1 MRDAAGMEIFVRVV
15 EKGSFSAAAVELNLT
30 PSAVSKQVSR
40 LEAELGVRL
49 INRSTHDFSL
59 TEAGKIYHERCL
71 KILHEID
78 QARDAVQEAN
88 ATLSG
93 TLKLHVTPGTG
104 QLMILPHLN
113 RFLREH
119 PGLSV
124 DLHIE
129 PDYVDVLQNGLDL
142 SIRSGT
148 DDDTNLRY
156 TSIECRPLA
165 SVRYLVCAAPD
176 YFRRKGK
183 PKEPRDLARHDCIIY
198 ASQPSAD
205 RWWFSD
211 KGKRYAVHVTGRL
224 RADDWSA
231 VHNAALDGVGI
242 ARLLALEAMPS
253 ISHDQLEVI
262 FERQTI
268 CDRRLWAFFPRTRHT
283 PRKVAAFLECLAKAF
298 GVPPTSKAA
307 DRGFDIL
314 AQ

>member
-49 INRSTHDFSL
+49 INRSTHEFNL
-59 TEAGKIYHERCL
+59 TEAGKIYHDRCL

-78 QARDAVQEAN
+78 QARDAVHEAN

-104 QLMILPHLN
+104 QMMILPHLN
-113 RFLREH
+113 QFLRDH
-119 PGLSV
+119 PDLSV
-124 DLHIE
+124 DLQVE

-148 DDDTNLRY
+148 DDDANLRY

-165 SVRYLVCAAPD
+165 PMKYLVCAAPD
-176 YFRRKGK
+176 YFKRKGK

-205 RWWFSD
+205 RWWFTD
-211 KGKRYAVHVTGRL
+211 RAKRYAVNVTGRF

-231 VHNAALDGVGI
+231 VHNAVLDGVGI
-242 ARLLALEAMPS
+242 GRLLALEATPS
-253 ISHDQLEVI
+253 ILRNRLEVI
-262 FERQTI
+262 FEKQTI
-268 CDRRLWAFFPRTRHT
+268 CDRRLWAFYPRTRNL
-283 PRKVAAFLECLAKAF
+283 PRKVAAFIEYLNVAF
-298 GVPPTSKAA
+298 ATSAN
-307 DRGFDIL
+307 
-314 AQ
+314 Q

>member
-1 MRDAAGMEIFVRVV
+1 MRDAAGMEIFIRVV
-15 EKGSFSAAAVELNLT
+15 EKGSFSAAAVELNLS
-30 PSAVSKQVSR
+30 PSAISKQVSR
-40 LEAELGVRL
+40 MESELGVRL
-49 INRSTHDFSL
+49 INRSTHEFNL
-59 TEAGKIYHERCL
+59 TEAGKIYHARCL

-113 RFLREH
+113 RFVREN

-124 DLHIE
+124 DLQVE

-148 DDDTNLRY
+148 DDDANLRY

-165 SVRYLVCAAPD
+165 EAKYYICATPE

-183 PKEPRDLARHDCIIY
+183 PKEPRDLIRHDCIIY

-205 RWWFSD
+205 RWWFKD
-211 KGKRYAVHVTGRL
+211 RAKRYAVNVTGRY
-224 RADDWSA
+224 RADDWST
-231 VHNAALDGVGI
+231 VHNAALAGVGI
-242 ARLLALEAMPS
+242 ARLLALESTPS
-253 ISHDQLEVI
+253 VLREHLEVI
-262 FERQTI
+262 FEKQTV
-268 CDRRLWAFFPRTRHT
+268 CDRRLWAFYPRTRHL
-283 PRKVAAFLECLAKAF
+283 PRKVSAFLECLTAAF
-298 GVPPTSKAA
+298 TTG
-307 DRGFDIL
+307 
-314 AQ
+314 

>member
-1 MRDAAGMEIFVRVV
+1 MRDGSGMEVFVRVV

-40 LEAELGVRL
+40 LESELGVRL
-49 INRSTHDFSL
+49 LNRSTHELHL
-59 TEAGKIYHERCL
+59 TEAGKIYHDRCL
-71 KILHEID
+71 KILHEIE
-78 QARDAVQEAN
+78 QARGAVQEAN

-124 DLHIE
+124 DLHVE

-148 DDDTNLRY
+148 DDDSNLRY

-165 SVRYLVCAAPD
+165 PVKYLVCAAPE
-176 YFRRKGK
+176 YFRRKGR

-198 ASQPSAD
+198 ASQPSPD

-211 KGKRYAVHVTGRL
+211 GAKRYPVTVAGRF

-231 VHNAALDGVGI
+231 VHNAVLDGVGI
-242 ARLLALEAMPS
+242 ARLLALEATPS
-253 ISHDQLEVI
+253 LLRDRLDVI
-262 FERQTI
+262 FEKQTV
-268 CDRRLWAFFPRTRHT
+268 CDRRLWAFYPRTRHM
-283 PRKVAAFLECLAKAF
+283 PRKVAAFLECLTDAF
-298 GVPPTSKAA
+298 GAPEA
-307 DRGFDIL
+307 DEIGKMVLGRF
-314 AQ
+314 

>member
-15 EKGSFSAAAVELNLT
+15 EKASFSAAAVELNLT

-49 INRSTHDFSL
+49 INRSTHEFNL
-59 TEAGKIYHERCL
+59 TEAGKIYHDRCL

-78 QARDAVQEAN
+78 QARDAVHEAN

-104 QLMILPHLN
+104 QMMILPHLN
-113 RFLREH
+113 QFLRDH
-119 PGLSV
+119 PDLSV
-124 DLHIE
+124 DLQVE

-148 DDDTNLRY
+148 DDDANLRY
-156 TSIECRPLA
+156 TSIECRSLA
-165 SVRYLVCAAPD
+165 PMKYLVCAAPD
-176 YFRRKGK
+176 YFKRKGK

-205 RWWFSD
+205 RWWFVD
-211 KGKRYAVHVTGRL
+211 RAKRYAVNVTGRF

-231 VHNAALDGVGI
+231 VHNAVLDGVGI
-242 ARLLALEAMPS
+242 GRLLALEATPS
-253 ISHDQLEVI
+253 ILRNRLEVI
-262 FERQTI
+262 FEKQTV
-268 CDRRLWAFFPRTRHT
+268 CDRRLWAFYPRTRHL
-283 PRKVAAFLECLAKAF
+283 PRKVAAFIEYLNAAF
-298 GVPPTSKAA
+298 ATSAN
-307 DRGFDIL
+307 
-314 AQ
+314 Q

>member
-1 MRDAAGMEIFVRVV
+1 MRDAAGMEIFIRVV

-40 LEAELGVRL
+40 LEADLGVRL
-49 INRSTHDFSL
+49 INRSTHEFNL
-59 TEAGKIYHERCL
+59 TEAGKIYHDRCL

-93 TLKLHVTPGTG
+93 TIKLHVTPGTG

-113 RFLREH
+113 QFLRDH

-124 DLHIE
+124 DLQIE

-148 DDDTNLRY
+148 DDDANLRY
-156 TSIECRPLA
+156 TSIECRSLA
-165 SVRYLVCAAPD
+165 TLKYLVCASPE
-176 YFRRKGK
+176 YFKRKGR
-183 PKEPRDLARHDCIIY
+183 PKDPRDLLRHDCIIY

-205 RWWFSD
+205 RWWFTD
-211 KGKRYAVHVTGRL
+211 RNKRYAVSVAGRF
-224 RADDWSA
+224 RADDWAA

-242 ARLLALEAMPS
+242 ARLLTLDGTPPFAR
-253 ISHDQLEVI
+253 DRLEVI
-262 FERQTI
+262 FEKQTV
-268 CDRRLWAFFPRTRHT
+268 CDRRLWAFYPRTRNV
-283 PRKVAAFLECLAKAF
+283 PRKISAFLEHLHAAF
-298 GVPPTSKAA
+298 STA
-307 DRGFDIL
+307 
-314 AQ
+314 

>member
-1 MRDAAGMEIFVRVV
+1 MRDAAGMEVFIRVV

-40 LEAELGVRL
+40 LESELGVRL
-49 INRSTHDFSL
+49 INRSTHEFNL
-59 TEAGKIYHERCL
+59 TEAGKIYHGRCL
-71 KILHEID
+71 KILHDID

-124 DLHIE
+124 DLQVE
-129 PDYVDVLQNGLDL
+129 PDYVDVLQSGLDL

-148 DDDTNLRY
+148 DDDSNLRY

-165 SVRYLVCAAPD
+165 PVKYLICAAPD

-183 PKEPRDLARHDCIIY
+183 PEGPRDLVRHDCVIY

-211 KGKRYAVHVTGRL
+211 GSKRYPISVTGRF

-231 VHNAALDGVGI
+231 VHNAAVEGVGI
-242 ARLLALEAMPS
+242 ARLLALEATPS
-253 ISHDQLEVI
+253 LLRNRLEVI
-262 FERQTI
+262 FERQTV
-268 CDRRLWAFFPRTRHT
+268 CDRRLWAFYPRSRHM
-283 PRKVAAFLECLAKAF
+283 PRKVAAFLECLTGAF
-298 GVPPTSKAA
+298 AAPPKNSVSVAGIDFAA
-307 DRGFDIL
+307 
-314 AQ
+314 Q

>member
-1 MRDAAGMEIFVRVV
+1 MRDASGMEIFVRVV

-49 INRSTHDFSL
+49 INRSTHEFNL
-59 TEAGKIYHERCL
+59 TEAGKIYHDRCL

-104 QLMILPHLN
+104 QLMVLPHLN
-113 RFLREH
+113 RFLCDH
-119 PGLSV
+119 PSLSV

-148 DDDTNLRY
+148 DDDANLRY
-156 TSIECRPLA
+156 TSIECRSLA
-165 SVRYLVCAAPD
+165 KLRYLICASPD
-176 YFRRKGK
+176 YFRRKGQ
-183 PKEPRDLARHDCIIY
+183 PKDPRDLQRHDCIIY
-198 ASQPSAD
+198 SSQPSAD
-205 RWWFSD
+205 RWWFTDRS
-211 KGKRYAVHVTGRL
+211 RRHSVNVAGRF

-231 VHNAALDGVGI
+231 VLNAALDGVGI
-242 ARLLALEAMPS
+242 ARLLTLDATPTFPR
-253 ISHDQLEVI
+253 DRLEVL
-262 FERQTI
+262 FEKQTV
-268 CDRRLWAFFPRTRHT
+268 CDRRLWAFHPRTRHL
-283 PRKVAAFLECLAKAF
+283 PRKTSAFLDYLNSAF
-298 GVPPTSKAA
+298 SAA
-307 DRGFDIL
+307 
-314 AQ
+314 

>member
-49 INRSTHDFSL
+49 INRSTHEFNL
-59 TEAGKIYHERCL
+59 TEAGKIYHDRCL

-78 QARDAVQEAN
+78 QARDAVHEAN

-104 QLMILPHLN
+104 QMMILPHLN
-113 RFLREH
+113 QFLRDH
-119 PGLSV
+119 PDLSV
-124 DLHIE
+124 DLQVE

-148 DDDTNLRY
+148 DDDANLRY
-156 TSIECRPLA
+156 TSLECRSLA
-165 SVRYLVCAAPD
+165 PMKYLVCAAPD
-176 YFRRKGK
+176 YFKRKGK

-205 RWWFSD
+205 RWWFAD
-211 KGKRYAVHVTGRL
+211 RTKRYAVNVTGRF

-231 VHNAALDGVGI
+231 VHNAVLDGVGMG
-242 ARLLALEAMPS
+242 RLLALEATPS
-253 ISHDQLEVI
+253 ILRNRLEVI
-262 FERQTI
+262 FEKQTV
-268 CDRRLWAFFPRTRHT
+268 CDRRLWAFYPRTQHL
-283 PRKVAAFLECLAKAF
+283 PRKVAAFIDYLNAAF
-298 GVPPTSKAA
+298 AA
-307 DRGFDIL
+307 P
-314 AQ
+314 ANQ